1 MLGFSCRY
9 RDRHRSRIPYKGEAT
24 AHHSARI
31 YGPRVAFQGR
41 YVVQL
46 DPMTATTKTPVIAIV
61 GATGLVGNEMLVV
74 LEERKLP
81 VAEVRLFASQ
91 DSVGEVYK
99 FREDEI
105 AVRLLEEDSF
115 EGVDIA
121 LFATSAELSAKFVP
135 LATKAGAIAID
146 NSSHFR
152 MSSDVPLVV
161 SEVNFEDARGKKI
174 IANPNCS
181 TIQLVPVLKAI
192 HELAGLK
199 HVVVST
205 YQSVSGAGKA
215 ALDELWG
222 QSVAIFNQTEMTH
235 EAFQHQIAFN
245 CIPQID
251 VFMEN
256 GFTKEEYKIIN
267 ESRKILG
274 IPDLRI
280 TATAVRVPVFYSHA
294 ESVFVETERPITVE
308 QLGEQLSK
316 TQGIVVHTTPEEY
329 PMQLDVSGTDDI
341 HVGRL
346 RKDDSVEHGLSMWI
360 VADNVRKGAALN
372 AVQIAERLCLQ

>member
-1 MLGFSCRY
+1 M
-9 RDRHRSRIPYKGEAT
+9 
-24 AHHSARI
+24 
-31 YGPRVAFQGR
+31 
-41 YVVQL
+41 
-46 DPMTATTKTPVIAIV
+46 ATTTKNPVIAIV
-61 GATGLVGNEMLVV
+61 GATGLVGSEMLVV
-74 LEERKLP
+74 LEERKMP

-99 FREDEI
+99 FRDDEVS
-105 AVRLLEEDSF
+105 VRLLEEDSF

-135 LATKAGAIAID
+135 LAIKAGAIAID

-161 SEVNFEDARGKKI
+161 PEVNFDAARGKKI

-181 TIQLVPVLKAI
+181 TIQLVPVLQAI
-192 HELAGLK
+192 HQLAGLK

-215 ALDELWG
+215 ALDELWS
-222 QSVAIFNQTEMTH
+222 QSIAVFNQSEMTH

-251 VFMEN
+251 VLLES

-274 IPDLRI
+274 LPDLRI
-280 TATAVRVPVFYSHA
+280 TATAVRVPVFYGHA
-294 ESVFVETERPITVE
+294 ESVFVETERPIPTDALCE
-308 QLGEQLSK
+308 KLSK
-316 TQGIVVHTTPEEY
+316 CPGVVVHGTPEEY
-329 PMQLDVSGTDDI
+329 PMQLDVAGTDDI
-341 HVGRL
+341 HVGRI
-346 RKDDSVEHGLSMWI
+346 RRDDSVPHGVSLWV

-372 AVQIAERLCLQ
+372 AVQIAERLCSE

>member
-1 MLGFSCRY
+1 MVRTS
-9 RDRHRSRIPYKGEAT
+9 
-24 AHHSARI
+24 
-31 YGPRVAFQGR
+31 QN
-41 YVVQL
+41 
-46 DPMTATTKTPVIAIV
+46 PVIAIV

-81 VAEVRLFASQ
+81 IAEVRLFASQ

-99 FREDEI
+99 FRQDE
-105 AVRLLEEDSF
+105 VSVKLLEEDSF

-135 LATKAGAIAID
+135 LAVKAGAIAID
-146 NSSHFR
+146 NSSNFR

-161 SEVNFEDARGKKI
+161 PEVNFESARGKKI

-181 TIQLVPVLKAI
+181 TIQLVPVLQAI
-192 HELAGLK
+192 HEIAGLK

-215 ALDELWG
+215 ALDELWS
-222 QSVAIFNQTEMTH
+222 QSIAVFNQSEMTH

-251 VFMEN
+251 VLMDN

-274 IPDLRI
+274 IPDLKI

-294 ESVFVETERPITVE
+294 ESVFVETERPITPE
-308 QLGEQLSK
+308 GLCEKLSK
-316 TQGIVVHTTPEEY
+316 CPGVAVHATPEEY
-329 PMQLDVSGTDDI
+329 PMQLEVAGTDDI
-341 HVGRL
+341 HVGRI
-346 RKDDSVEHGLSMWI
+346 RRDESVPHGLSLWI

-372 AVQIAERLCLQ
+372 AVQIAERLCTE